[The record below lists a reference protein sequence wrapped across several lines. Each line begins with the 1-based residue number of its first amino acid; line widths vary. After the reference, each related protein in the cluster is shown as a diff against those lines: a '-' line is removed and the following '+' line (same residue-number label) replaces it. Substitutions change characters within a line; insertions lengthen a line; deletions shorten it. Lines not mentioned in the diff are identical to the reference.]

1 MTNGEQAGA
10 LLAGI
15 RSALSIT
22 WDEAT
27 TNDQLTGIIA
37 RGTSYLDGVA
47 GAPQDYAQEGKA
59 RELLINYCLY
69 ARSGALDQFTASYL
83 GDLSYFQL
91 SEEVSRYLAR
101 QENNPDLP

>member
-1 MTNGEQAGA
+1 MTDNGQAGA
-10 LLAGI
+10 LLEGI

-22 WDEAT
+22 WIDPVT
-27 TNDQLTGIIA
+27 DNQLMGITA
-37 RGTSYLDGVA
+37 RGISYLDGIA
-47 GAPQDYAQEGKA
+47 GAPQDYALEGKA

-83 GDLSYFQL
+83 ADLTYFQL

-101 QENNPDLP
+101 QESDTSLP